1 MSSQI
6 TKQQKEKKS
15 SNRNFSTEREGQL
28 HFFKNF
34 GINLDEN
41 DVLIANTDGVH
52 KGNIFEFKL
61 SINNTQQVLFQA
73 IKYLSRLRI
82 TGKPVPKNI
91 LLVSL
96 NQSKLY
102 LFNSG
107 DYFDEIHEIYY
118 GGASRN
124 NEGFSIKN
132 QPIEIDYSTDTG
144 ADRVSQ
150 ILKQESF
157 TKIKIDERCIWAWSE
172 SYYQEYPKATKADF
186 LGDEALKNNIRGE
199 IREPNKF
206 KKYILSYDKK
216 TNIEF
221 DRLMDCLNDRLSKKE
236 LGAFFTPPAYARKAV
251 ELVRKAIKLVPKGND
266 YIILDRCAGTGNLEA
281 ELSDEELSHTIVST
295 YEYYEWR
302 ILKEKIGDKV
312 KHIIPPTE
320 QNVIYQSGGK
330 ISNADALSEEFLN
343 NEIIKEYIDNPKCT
357 VILFENPPYSD
368 TSAVEFIDNKGQKKT
383 DRKNKYVSQEMRK
396 ELESLNNS
404 NISSAREITNLFIW
418 SGFKYYLR
426 QPTDSYVLFSP
437 VKYFKSI
444 GLVNKYFKD
453 GFLCNRQHFH
463 ASPSSISVIWWQNQ
477 EKKKDNF
484 IFPAFDIDNNATI
497 DITDDKIIDIKVDV
511 EIKKVNKTL
520 LPLFEKRDFNN
531 DIEATIWCE
540 SDGTEAKNR
549 KCDGK
554 SIYNENIL
562 GYMTAK
568 GFLIGPSNFSL
579 TRQILYNARGF
590 YLRNDNYLEKLPLF
604 AAKLYP
610 QEKWYEKDVYFTT
623 ADGGDKYTKDKNFL
637 KSCFIFTCL
646 SRYNKCLS
654 FTGSDKRFYK
664 NELCFD
670 SGTLANEQL
679 GKFKLNSDEKEVIK
693 IWESVLAEV
702 KKESKTME
710 KYDKK
715 LAYGSY
721 QIEIEL
727 NTSYKDESNK
737 TVYDYPTLNG
747 ELENLKKKL
756 KAYCAKYITPKLF
769 EYELLK

>member
-1 MSSQI
+1 MKI
-6 TKQQKEKKS
+6 KNEFMNKKTQ
-15 SNRNFSTEREGQL
+15 NKIFTTEREGQF

-34 GINLDEN
+34 GIKLDEN
-41 DVLIANTDGVH
+41 DVLIANTDGVYN
-52 KGNIFEFKL
+52 GNIFEFKPN
-61 SINNTQQVLFQA
+61 INNTQQVLFQA

-82 TGKPVPKNI
+82 TGNPVPKNI

-107 DYFDEIHEIYY
+107 DYFDEIHEVYY

-144 ADRVSQ
+144 ADEVSQ
-150 ILKQESF
+150 ILKQKSF

-172 SYYQEYPKATKADF
+172 RYYLENSKATKADF

-206 KKYILSYDKK
+206 KEYILSYDKK

-221 DRLMDCLNDRLSKKE
+221 DKLMDCLNDRLSKKE
-236 LGAFFTPPAYARKAV
+236 LGAFFTPPVYARKAV
-251 ELVRKAIKLVPKGND
+251 ELVRKAIKLVPKGNN

-281 ELSDEELSHTIVST
+281 ELSDEELLHTIVST

-320 QNVIYQSGGK
+320 QNIIYQSGGK

-343 NEIIKEYIDNPKCT
+343 NEIIKKYIDNPKCT
-357 VILFENPPYSD
+357 IILFENPPYSD
-368 TSAVEFIDNKGQKKT
+368 TSAVEFTNEKGQKKT
-383 DRKNKYVSQEMRK
+383 DRKDKYISQEMRK
-396 ELESLNNS
+396 ELETLNNR

-444 GLVNKYFKD
+444 GLVNKHFKN

-463 ASPSSISVIWWQNQ
+463 ASPSSISVILWQNKD
-477 EKKKDNF
+477 KKQDNF
-484 IFPAFDIDNNATI
+484 IFPAFDIDNNKTI
-497 DITDDKIIDIKVDV
+497 DIKDDKIIDIKIDV
-511 EIKKVNKTL
+511 EVKKVESTL
-520 LPLFEKRDFNN
+520 LPLFDKREFKN
-531 DIEATIWCE
+531 DIKANIWCE
-540 SDGTEAKNR
+540 SDGTESKNR

-554 SIYNENIL
+554 SIYNNNVL
-562 GYMTAK
+562 GYITAK

-604 AAKLYP
+604 VSKLYP

-623 ADGGDKYTKDKNFL
+623 ADGGDRYKKDKNFL
-637 KSCFIFTCL
+637 KSCFIFSCL

-670 SGTLANEQL
+670 FGTLASKQL
-679 GKFKLNSDEKEVIK
+679 EKFKLNNDEKELIK
-693 IWESVLAEV
+693 IWESILSEV
-702 KKESKTME
+702 KKEAKDME
-710 KYDKK
+710 KYNKK
-715 LAYGSY
+715 FSYGHY
-721 QIEIEL
+721 QIDEEL
-727 NTSYKDESNK
+727 NTIYEDENNK
-737 TVYDYPTLNG
+737 PQHHYPTLNG

-756 KAYCAKYITPKLF
+756 KIYYAKYITPKLF